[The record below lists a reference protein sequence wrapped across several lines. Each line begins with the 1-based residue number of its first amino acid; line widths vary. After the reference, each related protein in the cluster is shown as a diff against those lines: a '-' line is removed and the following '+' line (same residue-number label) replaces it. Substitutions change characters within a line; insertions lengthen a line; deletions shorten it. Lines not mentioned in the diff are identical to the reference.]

1 MNGAFSSASTNAGV
15 ATANVE
21 QSSRHCKDRLLI
33 AFNIKLFGWDV
44 GYDKNVSKFS
54 GKVE

>member
-1 MNGAFSSASTNAGV
+1 MNGAFSTASTNAGV
-15 ATANVE
+15 ATANVG
-21 QSSRHCKDRLLI
+21 QSSRHFKDRLLI

-44 GYDKNVSKFS
+44 GYDKNMSKLS